1 MGFLLN
7 WWEKSPARLENEVR
21 LMKKKFPQF
30 QLGLAKQDHGDS
42 QKHFVRLGQKY
53 WLGNLNTVS
62 GSKYSILLT
71 YPKHYPGQEIRA
83 YVLSPRIE
91 HHQHR
96 YGDGHLCLYSNDH
109 GGRGQGFGL
118 GMTAVSYVGWVAA
131 WLHAHEIYLKRGIW
145 PDNNFFDRR
154 NS

>member
-1 MGFLLN
+1 
-7 WWEKSPARLENEVR
+7 
-21 LMKKKFPQF
+21 MKEKFPQF

-83 YVLSPRIE
+83 YVLSPKNRT
-91 HHQHR
+91 Q
-96 YGDGHLCLYSNDH
+96 S
-109 GGRGQGFGL
+109 
-118 GMTAVSYVGWVAA
+118 T
-131 WLHAHEIYLKRGIW
+131 
-145 PDNNFFDRR
+145 
-154 NS
+154 